1 MHTASC
7 KFLPWLT
14 LLLVSTSY
22 AALPGAF
29 TVGIDLGQG
38 QDFVSDSN
46 WASEA
51 SLATAHGAGTN
62 PVTSNSQHN
71 LAVGASL
78 GYVLNQ
84 LETPLGPV
92 NYGLETGFRV
102 LGGGQ
107 RTTTWSNGNQENL
120 KNSVNFARLN
130 LSAEMPLAQSGISL
144 LGRAGVALV
153 SDKTQYLTNITG
165 IPGVSNFNQTQ
176 DAAAPYWA
184 LGIGLGGSFAQFD
197 VMYEYVGMPTASS
210 HPLAGGTV
218 SGVNN
223 IGSIT
228 VGASLAF

>member
-1 MHTASC
+1 MRYASWQ
-7 KFLPWLT
+7 LVPWLT
-14 LLLVSTSY
+14 LLAITSVH

-29 TVGIDLGQG
+29 TVGIDLGQV
-38 QDFVSDSN
+38 QDFISDSS

-51 SLATAHGAGTN
+51 QRATASGAGSN

-71 LAVGASL
+71 LALGASL

-84 LETPLGPV
+84 LDSPLGPI

-107 RTTTWSNGNQENL
+107 RTTNWSNGNQENL
-120 KNSVNFARLN
+120 KNSVNYARLN
-130 LSAEMPLAQSGISL
+130 LSAEMPLAHSGVSL

-153 SDKTQYLTNITG
+153 SDKTQYLTNI
-165 IPGVSNFNQTQ
+165 PGVSNFNQTQ
-176 DAAAPYWA
+176 DAAQPYWA
-184 LGIGLGGSFAQFD
+184 LGVGLGGSFAQFD
-197 VMYEYVGMPTASS
+197 VMYEYVGMPTTSS
-210 HPLAGGTV
+210 RPLAGGAV